1 MAHGV
6 NTKFSWEGG
15 TPKWDSDRKKVW
27 LKWKWQDDYFTGRL
41 TKVLDHFEIQVRY
54 TFKNANGGI
63 ETQQK
68 SPESMSDFRDGDF
81 IFDYYWEVP
90 AECLTV
96 EFAIHAIAKT
106 ESRNGGSV
114 PYFEDDPWPS
124 PAFYCGD
131 ATVPDKPSAPS
142 VSHNAQIGTQVVL
155 GLDNVRDGDNN
166 KNVVQVEFQTV
177 YYNTDPESEL
187 GEGIKVQRTEKAKV
201 DEFGNARALVYIGNK
216 YGYKFRARL
225 CGVRDKDAGGTIE
238 RQIEVFSEWSELTD
252 IVLGVPERP
261 SITMRKYT
269 DVTAEYQ
276 IKAKNPYDHYQ
287 IQSAQTLDSFDLF
300 DDWEREY
307 PQFKENSDERTAALQ
322 NCGVYERPPV
332 ASQNGWINVTPLE
345 AGKAYWRVRS
355 VTAQSDG
362 FYSTWSEPFELTF
375 GETLRAP
382 IVSMGSKFATLD
394 DASIQLIIKH
404 NSPNGS
410 PTCRCDIYYGINTGG
425 SFLPNVIT
433 IRPEDMNVGQN
444 NDGSYTYYYNF
455 NLQEIR
461 DHGQI
466 IHLTGES
473 TITWRAY
480 TFEGNRAA
488 ESYETRSPE
497 SEYVTFWVYERPSV
511 QLTITD
517 ENGQSM
523 PLDDD
528 GHYILPGFPIRLVT
542 SSNLGEKKVVSWNIR
557 IIPTISYYNTGRH
570 GEREVVNAG
579 SVLYNQVDV
588 KTPDD
593 LDKVIL
599 ANEVSLDQGVVYIL
613 EVTAAINTG
622 VTVSTTAEFK
632 MVFTGANVSI
642 ECASSYNFDNISLGL
657 CPSAVKYEEKVMP
670 LDIPRWEND
679 NTPFEVSDK
688 FVSDGTD
695 YWVYNNILYGG
706 TSLEYNPET
715 STLNQFHWNRT
726 INNKYLLSN
735 EFWTSEDGTAYGMA
749 GDYPAILNT
758 ESDEWILD
766 SRITPYGTSEPQ
778 MRFKYFNADTE
789 SYEDRLLTITNGTVT
804 MHKFENG
811 DWTDVSSLT
820 PHSDATNG
828 IGSNVWN
835 FVMIS
840 PDGEYLAASI
850 LSDGS
855 HDYVIQDGAIAD
867 VTSAFTN
874 HLAGYNVW
882 NLEGRMFWSGGST
895 HYELDTSGYPYEWKT
910 VTWNGLTTFWGSY
923 VRIVNG
929 IAYAVR
935 NNYLYRLDIENME
948 WIQIRCYSEDAYSY
962 YGFRGSDV
970 WTDGTD
976 IRYDLSHVFNS
987 TDHSWDI
994 DKLTGLSGSF
1004 YGYDVWT
1011 DGTNIYHSYA
1021 SKHYILDKS
1030 TKTWSSVTF
1039 TGQTSF
1045 DGVDIFHVDNKIC
1058 LAHDNTDSKTHYYE
1072 LDTTNLS
1079 WTQKT
1084 WNGNAP
1090 DPNGISGR
1098 HIWQHAGLIMSA
1110 SNSAF
1115 RRYTLDPETMQWS
1128 RYGSMSDPYMTAE
1141 NIWTDGINT
1150 YITGY
1155 GVGTHGRYSTF
1166 VLNEETLEWEYVHLE
1181 GWPDDDDYH
1190 SGNDVWHDLEGN
1202 TYYMYHDYDIKKLV
1216 NTEVINERTLVDNVE
1231 LAVYRKNDDG
1241 TFVTIAENLINTEAA
1256 FVTDPHPNLGGSEY
1270 RIVATD
1276 MTTGQMIFY
1285 DPPPYDMQ
1293 CTDIIIQ
1300 WDEEYADIPFN
1311 DDSRETIRQFGSF
1324 VRLPYN
1330 IDVSESANIEN
1341 SMVNYI
1347 GRKNPVSYYGTQT
1360 GYTASWST
1368 EIPKYDTETIKML
1381 RRLQVYPGD
1390 VYVREPSGTGYWAHV
1405 SVTFPI
1411 NHCALTVSVS
1421 LSITRVEGGM

>member
-1 MAHGV
+1 MAHGG
-6 NTKFSWEGG
+6 NTQFEWLDG
-15 TPKWDSDRKKVW
+15 TPKWDNDRKKVW
-27 LKWKWQDDYFTGRL
+27 LKWKWYDPYFTGQL
-41 TKVLDHFEIQVRY
+41 TKVLDHFEIQIRY

-68 SPESMSDFRDGDF
+68 SPESMSDFRDGDYS
-81 IFDYYWEVP
+81 FDYYWEVP
-90 AECLTV
+90 ADCLTV

-177 YYNTDPESEL
+177 YYDTDPETEL

-225 CGVRDKDAGGTIE
+225 CGVRDKDAAGTIE

-261 SITMRKYT
+261 SLTMRKYT

-300 DDWEREY
+300 DNWEREY

-375 GETLRAP
+375 GEKLRAP
-382 IVSMGSKFATLD
+382 IVSMGSQFATLD
-394 DASIQLIIKH
+394 DTSIQLIIRH

-410 PTCRCDIYYGINTGG
+410 PTCRCDIYLRVGAG
-425 SFLPNVIT
+425 SGNIPYFDT

-444 NDGSYTYYYNF
+444 NDGSYTYYYNLNLKDPKI
-455 NLQEIR
+455 NLQQE
-461 DHGQI
+461 D
-466 IHLTGES
+466 
-473 TITWRAY
+473 TITWYAY

-488 ESYETRSPE
+488 ESVETRSYQ
-497 SEYVTFWVYERPSV
+497 SEYVTFWVYETPSV
-511 QLTITD
+511 ELAILDQ
-517 ENGQSM
+517 NGQSV
-523 PLDDD
+523 PVEE

-542 SSNLGEKKVVSWNIR
+542 TSNLGEKKVVSWNIR

-579 SVLYNQVDV
+579 SVLYNQIDV
-588 KTPDD
+588 KTPTD
-593 LDKVIL
+593 LNKLIL

-657 CPSAVKYEEKVMP
+657 CPSVWKEEGTGLNPDPPTLITPTIADEPVGEVKLFKYRNEFVYGADANGISYRGIGLKRDSRVENQHNSIPYSFSMSLSGTITTNYYQYGSEIV
-670 LDIPRWEND
+670 DIFKDRLGISSDADFYRYRQENGISMIVTEASIIAYKSVNPPPGTNYSTFWCSYPSSFQLQPILTSNKNSVPEL
-679 NTPFEVSDK
+679 NTLYTKAITFD
-688 FVSDGTD
+688 SDGYID
-695 YWVYNNILYGG
+695 
-706 TSLEYNPET
+706 ET
-715 STLNQFHWNRT
+715 VVAP
-726 INNKYLLSN
+726 LSK
-735 EFWTSEDGTAYGMA
+735 
-749 GDYPAILNT
+749 I
-758 ESDEWILD
+758 D
-766 SRITPYGTSEPQ
+766 SSG
-778 MRFKYFNADTE
+778 
-789 SYEDRLLTITNGTVT
+789 
-804 MHKFENG
+804 
-811 DWTDVSSLT
+811 
-820 PHSDATNG
+820 
-828 IGSNVWN
+828 
-835 FVMIS
+835 
-840 PDGEYLAASI
+840 I
-850 LSDGS
+850 LSDYDQLYGWTWLVFDFDRDVE
-855 HDYVIQDGAIAD
+855 HGELIGA
-867 VTSAFTN
+867 
-874 HLAGYNVW
+874 LCNVKIG
-882 NLEGRMFWSGGST
+882 LVQYDST
-895 HYELDTSGYPYEWKT
+895 AQK
-910 VTWNGLTTFWGSY
+910 
-923 VRIVNG
+923 
-929 IAYAVR
+929 
-935 NNYLYRLDIENME
+935 YRLIED
-948 WIQIRCYSEDAYSY
+948 Q
-962 YGFRGSDV
+962 V
-970 WTDGTD
+970 
-976 IRYDLSHVFNS
+976 
-987 TDHSWDI
+987 I
-994 DKLTGLSGSF
+994 DWP
-1004 YGYDVWT
+1004 V
-1011 DGTNIYHSYA
+1011 
-1021 SKHYILDKS
+1021 
-1030 TKTWSSVTF
+1030 V
-1039 TGQTSF
+1039 
-1045 DGVDIFHVDNKIC
+1045 
-1058 LAHDNTDSKTHYYE
+1058 E
-1072 LDTTNLS
+1072 EPEPTTAKVL
-1079 WTQKT
+1079 
-1084 WNGNAP
+1084 
-1090 DPNGISGR
+1090 DPN
-1098 HIWQHAGLIMSA
+1098 
-1110 SNSAF
+1110 
-1115 RRYTLDPETMQWS
+1115 YTLS
-1128 RYGSMSDPYMTAE
+1128 
-1141 NIWTDGINT
+1141 
-1150 YITGY
+1150 
-1155 GVGTHGRYSTF
+1155 
-1166 VLNEETLEWEYVHLE
+1166 
-1181 GWPDDDDYH
+1181 
-1190 SGNDVWHDLEGN
+1190 
-1202 TYYMYHDYDIKKLV
+1202 
-1216 NTEVINERTLVDNVE
+1216 
-1231 LAVYRKNDDG
+1231 VYRKNDDG
-1241 TFVTIAENLINTEAA
+1241 TFVTIAENLLNTEAA

-1276 MTTGQMIFY
+1276 MTSGQMIFY
-1285 DPPPYDMQ
+1285 DPPPYDMK

-1311 DDSRETIRQFGSF
+1311 DDSRETIRAFGSF

-1368 EIPKYDTETIKML
+1368 EIPKYDTQTIKML

-1405 SVTFPI
+1405 TVTFPI

-1421 LSITRVEGGM
+1421 LSVTRVEGGM

>member
-1 MAHGV
+1 MAHGG
-6 NTKFSWEGG
+6 NTQFEWLDG
-15 TPKWDSDRKKVW
+15 TPKWDDGRKKVW
-27 LKWKWQDDYFTGRL
+27 LKWKWYDPYFTGEL
-41 TKVLDHFEIQVRY
+41 TKYLDHFEIQIRY
-54 TFKNANGGI
+54 SFKNANGGI

-81 IFDYYWEVP
+81 NFDYYWEVP
-90 AECLTV
+90 DDCLTV

-106 ESRNGGSV
+106 NSQNGGSV

-177 YYNTDPESEL
+177 YYETDPESEL
-187 GEGIKVQRTEKAKV
+187 GAGIKVQRTEKAKV

-261 SITMRKYT
+261 AITVRKYT
-269 DVTAEYQ
+269 DVVAEYQ

-287 IQSAQTLDSFDLF
+287 IQSAQTLETFDNF
-300 DDWEREY
+300 DEWEREY
-307 PQFKENSDERTAALQ
+307 PQFKENSEERTAALQ
-322 NCGVYERPPV
+322 NYGVNERSV
-332 ASQNGWINVTPLE
+332 ASQNGWLRKLTTLE

-382 IVSMGSKFATLD
+382 IVSMGSQFATLD
-394 DASIQLIIKH
+394 DASIRLIIRH

-444 NDGSYTYYYNF
+444 NDGSYTYYYDF

-480 TFEGNRAA
+480 TFEGNRAS
-488 ESYETRSPE
+488 ESVETRSPE
-497 SEYVTFWVYERPSV
+497 SEYVTFWVYEKPSV
-511 QLTITD
+511 ELAILTQKG
-517 ENGQSM
+517 ESM

-528 GHYILPGFPIRLVT
+528 GHYIIPGFPIRLVT
-542 SSNLGEKKVVSWNIR
+542 TSNLGEKKVVSWNIR

-579 SVLYNQVDV
+579 SVLYNQIDV
-588 KTPDD
+588 KTPTD
-593 LDKVIL
+593 LDKLIL

-632 MVFTGANVSI
+632 MVFTGAKVSI

-657 CPSAVKYEEKVMP
+657 CPSVWKEEGTGFNPDPPTLITPTIADDPTVGQVVLHKY
-670 LDIPRWEND
+670 R
-679 NTPFEVSDK
+679 
-688 FVSDGTD
+688 
-695 YWVYNNILYGG
+695 
-706 TSLEYNPET
+706 
-715 STLNQFHWNRT
+715 
-726 INNKYLLSN
+726 N
-735 EFWTSEDGTAYGMA
+735 EFVYG
-749 GDYPAILNT
+749 
-758 ESDEWILD
+758 
-766 SRITPYGTSEPQ
+766 
-778 MRFKYFNADTE
+778 
-789 SYEDRLLTITNGTVT
+789 V
-804 MHKFENG
+804 
-811 DWTDVSSLT
+811 
-820 PHSDATNG
+820 DANG
-828 IGSNVWN
+828 ISYRGIGMKRDTRDSEHGS
-835 FVMIS
+835 F
-840 PDGEYLAASI
+840 PYTF
-850 LSDGS
+850 
-855 HDYVIQDGAIAD
+855 YV
-867 VTSAFTN
+867 
-874 HLAGYNVW
+874 
-882 NLEGRMFWSGGST
+882 
-895 HYELDTSGYPYEWKT
+895 
-910 VTWNGLTTFWGSY
+910 
-923 VRIVNG
+923 
-929 IAYAVR
+929 
-935 NNYLYRLDIENME
+935 
-948 WIQIRCYSEDAYSY
+948 
-962 YGFRGSDV
+962 
-970 WTDGTD
+970 
-976 IRYDLSHVFNS
+976 
-987 TDHSWDI
+987 
-994 DKLTGLSGSF
+994 GLSGSYRLNQYDLLF
-1004 YGYDVWT
+1004 YESEITRIFEERLG
-1011 DGTNIYHSYA
+1011 
-1021 SKHYILDKS
+1021 LDERG
-1030 TKTWSSVTF
+1030 F
-1039 TGQTSF
+1039 
-1045 DGVDIFHVDNKIC
+1045 
-1058 LAHDNTDSKTHYYE
+1058 
-1072 LDTTNLS
+1072 LDYRKN
-1079 WTQKT
+1079 
-1084 WNGNAP
+1084 
-1090 DPNGISGR
+1090 NGISM
-1098 HIWQHAGLIMSA
+1098 IVTEA
-1110 SNSAF
+1110 SIIA
-1115 RRYTLDPETMQWS
+1115 YKT
-1128 RYGSMSDPYMTAE
+1128 
-1141 NIWTDGINT
+1141 
-1150 YITGY
+1150 ITPPP
-1155 GVGTHGRYSTF
+1155 GTRYSTF
-1166 VLNEETLEWEYVHLE
+1166 FCSYPSTFQLQPILTSNKQSEPELNVLYTNSITFDANGYIDGTVVAPLSKINDQGLLYDYEQLYSWTWMVFDYGRTVERGDLVGALCNVKIGLVQYDSTAQKYRLIEDQVIDWPVVEEPEPTTAKVLDPNYTL
-1181 GWPDDDDYH
+1181 
-1190 SGNDVWHDLEGN
+1190 S
-1202 TYYMYHDYDIKKLV
+1202 
-1216 NTEVINERTLVDNVE
+1216 
-1231 LAVYRKNDDG
+1231 VYRKNDDG
-1241 TFVTIAENLINTEAA
+1241 TFVTIAENLLNTEAA

-1276 MTTGQMIFY
+1276 MTSGQMIFY
-1285 DPPPYDMQ
+1285 DPPPYDMK
-1293 CTDIIIQ
+1293 CTDIILQ

-1311 DDSRETIRQFGSF
+1311 DDSRETIRAFGSF

-1330 IDVSESANIEN
+1330 IDVSESANMEN

-1368 EIPKYDTETIKML
+1368 EIPKYDTQTIKML

-1405 SVTFPI
+1405 TVTFPI

>member
-1 MAHGV
+1 MAHGG
-6 NTKFSWEGG
+6 NTQFEWLDG
-15 TPKWDSDRKKVW
+15 TPKWDDGRKKVW
-27 LKWKWQDDYFTGRL
+27 LKWKWYDPYFTGEL
-41 TKVLDHFEIQVRY
+41 TKYLDHFEIQIRY
-54 TFKNANGGI
+54 SFKNANGGI

-68 SPESMSDFRDGDF
+68 SPESMSDFRDGDYN
-81 IFDYYWEVP
+81 FDYYWEVP
-90 AECLTV
+90 ADCLTV

-106 ESRNGGSV
+106 ESQNGGSV
-114 PYFEDDPWPS
+114 PYFEDDPWPA
-124 PAFYCGD
+124 PPFYCGD

-155 GLDNVRDGDNN
+155 GLDNVRDSDNN

-177 YYNTDPESEL
+177 YYETDPESEL
-187 GEGIKVQRTEKAKV
+187 GAGMIVQRTEKAKV

-225 CGVRDKDAGGTIE
+225 CGVRDKDAAGEIE

-261 SITMRKYT
+261 SITVRKYT
-269 DVTAEYQ
+269 DVVAEYQ

-287 IQSAQTLDSFDLF
+287 IQSAQTLESFDEF
-300 DDWEREY
+300 DDWERDY

-322 NCGVYERPPV
+322 NYGVKERSV
-332 ASQNGWINVTPLE
+332 ASQNGWISDLTTLE

-375 GETLRAP
+375 GEQLRAP
-382 IVSMGSKFATLD
+382 IVSMGSQFANLD
-394 DASIQLIIKH
+394 DPSIQLIIKH

-433 IRPEDMNVGQN
+433 IRPEDMNVSQN
-444 NDGSYTYYYNF
+444 NNGSYTYYYNF

-461 DHGQI
+461 DRGQI
-466 IHLTGES
+466 IHLTEES

-488 ESYETRSPE
+488 ESIETRSPE
-497 SEYVTFWVYERPSV
+497 SEYVTFWVYERPNV

-523 PLDDD
+523 PIDGD

-542 SSNLGEKKVVSWNIR
+542 TSNLGEKKVVSWNIR

-579 SVLYNQVDV
+579 SVLYNQIDV

-593 LDKVIL
+593 LNKLIL

-632 MVFTGANVSI
+632 MVLPEANVSI

-657 CPSAVKYEEKVMP
+657 CPSVWKEEGTGFNPEPATMLVPTLNSSDDFLNENQHEFIEGVDKDGLPYKGLAIKRDERSGQQTGSPYFFFFGFASIYASYSYGICTSEITDVFGESMGMTEEEFVQWRLDNSISIVAIDASAIAFKETSHPNWCGLFYANQTKTLISPVVSYTSISEP
-670 LDIPRWEND
+670 LELNKLYRRVINTDEND
-679 NTPFEVSDK
+679 YI
-688 FVSDGTD
+688 TD
-695 YWVYNNILYGG
+695 TDTIINQMYSENQYHIL
-706 TSLEYNPET
+706 
-715 STLNQFHWNRT
+715 
-726 INNKYLLSN
+726 
-735 EFWTSEDGTAYGMA
+735 D
-749 GDYPAILNT
+749 DYPQLYN
-758 ESDEWILD
+758 WCW
-766 SRITPYGTSEPQ
+766 
-778 MRFKYFNADTE
+778 M
-789 SYEDRLLTITNGTVT
+789 
-804 MHKFENG
+804 
-811 DWTDVSSLT
+811 
-820 PHSDATNG
+820 
-828 IGSNVWN
+828 N
-835 FVMIS
+835 FDMNS
-840 PDGEYLAASI
+840 
-850 LSDGS
+850 
-855 HDYVIQDGAIAD
+855 
-867 VTSAFTN
+867 
-874 HLAGYNVW
+874 
-882 NLEGRMFWSGGST
+882 
-895 HYELDTSGYPYEWKT
+895 
-910 VTWNGLTTFWGSY
+910 
-923 VRIVNG
+923 
-929 IAYAVR
+929 
-935 NNYLYRLDIENME
+935 DIEHGEIIGALCNVKLALV
-948 WIQIRCYSEDAYSY
+948 Q
-962 YGFRGSDV
+962 
-970 WTDGTD
+970 
-976 IRYDLSHVFNS
+976 YDSTAQKYKILRDHV
-987 TDHSWDI
+987 I
-994 DKLTGLSGSF
+994 DWP
-1004 YGYDVWT
+1004 V
-1011 DGTNIYHSYA
+1011 
-1021 SKHYILDKS
+1021 
-1030 TKTWSSVTF
+1030 V
-1039 TGQTSF
+1039 
-1045 DGVDIFHVDNKIC
+1045 
-1058 LAHDNTDSKTHYYE
+1058 E
-1072 LDTTNLS
+1072 EPEPTTAKVL
-1079 WTQKT
+1079 
-1084 WNGNAP
+1084 
-1090 DPNGISGR
+1090 DPN
-1098 HIWQHAGLIMSA
+1098 
-1110 SNSAF
+1110 
-1115 RRYTLDPETMQWS
+1115 YT
-1128 RYGSMSDPYMTAE
+1128 
-1141 NIWTDGINT
+1141 
-1150 YITGY
+1150 
-1155 GVGTHGRYSTF
+1155 
-1166 VLNEETLEWEYVHLE
+1166 
-1181 GWPDDDDYH
+1181 
-1190 SGNDVWHDLEGN
+1190 
-1202 TYYMYHDYDIKKLV
+1202 
-1216 NTEVINERTLVDNVE
+1216 

-1241 TFVTIAENLINTEAA
+1241 TFVTIAENLVNTEAA

-1276 MTTGQMIFY
+1276 MTSGQMIFY
-1285 DPPPYDMQ
+1285 DPPPYDMK
-1293 CTDIIIQ
+1293 CTDIILQ

-1330 IDVSESANIEN
+1330 IDVSESANMEN

-1368 EIPKYDTETIKML
+1368 EIPKYDTQTIKML